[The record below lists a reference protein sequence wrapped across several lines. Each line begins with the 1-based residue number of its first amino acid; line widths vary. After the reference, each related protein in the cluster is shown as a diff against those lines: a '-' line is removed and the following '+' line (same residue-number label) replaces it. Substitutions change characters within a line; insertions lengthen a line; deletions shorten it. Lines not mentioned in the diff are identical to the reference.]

1 MTLRRCFIVFLLG
14 TSLCAAARAG
24 PENPEAGAGNPTYRL
39 DYEFV
44 LHPAEDR
51 AEVSLALGEGA
62 GNIVWMRFRI
72 RPGRHTGFSADGELE
87 VDGKYVTWTP
97 PETGGRLSFSVPVSH
112 RRGERYDA
120 RMTPD
125 WALFRGD
132 DLVPPARVRQK
143 KGAEA
148 EAFLRVRVPEQWS
161 FVAAYREVSDGVF
174 VIENPERGF
183 DRPTGWMVAGRL
195 GVRREHVAGVRV
207 AVAGPVD
214 QGVRRMDMLAFL
226 NWNLPR
232 LAAILPRMPERL
244 VIVSA
249 RDQMWRGGLSG
260 PHSLYI
266 HADRPLLSENGT
278 STLLHELVH
287 VVSGLQSGPGGDWVV
302 EGLAEYYSLKL
313 MWRSGTITD
322 ARYQAALEELAEW
335 AQEAEDSP
343 LDVNRATGPLQAR
356 AVGIMREVDREIRRA
371 TGGEASLDEVL
382 ALLSGR
388 HREVDTPAFVA
399 AVEEV
404 MGGRS
409 ETLASLGAA
418 RPPS

>member
-1 MTLRRCFIVFLLG
+1 MTFLRFVALVLVG
-14 TSLCAAARAG
+14 QALCAGAVAADDPG
-24 PENPEAGAGNPTYRL
+24 SDLPERSYRL
-39 DYEFV
+39 DYEMV
-44 LHPAEDR
+44 LHPGDDR
-51 AEVSLALGEGA
+51 ADVSLTLGEGA
-62 GNIVWMRFRI
+62 ENITWMRFRV
-72 RPGRHTGFSADGELE
+72 RPGRHTGFAADGGLA
-87 VDGKYVTWTP
+87 VDGEYVTWTP
-97 PETGGRLSFSVPVSH
+97 PEAGGTFSFSVPVSH

-120 RMTPD
+120 RMTRD

-132 DLVPPARVRQK
+132 DLVPPARVRQL

-148 EAFLRVRVPEQWS
+148 EALLRVRMPEDWS
-161 FVAAYREVSDGVF
+161 LVAPYRELSDGVF
-174 VIENPERGF
+174 VIENPDRGF

-195 GVRREHVAGVRV
+195 GVRREHIAGVRV

-214 QGVRRMDMLAFL
+214 QGVRRMDMLALL

-232 LAAILPRMPERL
+232 LAAILPQMPERL

-260 PHSLYI
+260 PDSLYI

-322 ARYQAALEELAEW
+322 ARYQSALEDLAEW
-335 AQEAEDSP
+335 ARDAEESP
-343 LDVNRATGPLQAR
+343 LDVKRATGPLQAR

-371 TGGEASLDEVL
+371 TGGESSLDEVL
-382 ALLSGR
+382 ALLAAR

-404 MGGRS
+404 MGARS
-409 ETLASLGAA
+409 ETLGSLGAG
-418 RPPS
+418 RPSS